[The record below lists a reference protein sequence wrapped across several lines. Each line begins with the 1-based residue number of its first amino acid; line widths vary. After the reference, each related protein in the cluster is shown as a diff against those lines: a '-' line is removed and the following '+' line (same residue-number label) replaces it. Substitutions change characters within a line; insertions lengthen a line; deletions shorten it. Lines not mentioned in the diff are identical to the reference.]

1 MHGPHDPE
9 GWSSDLIKGL
19 PACDHLPKN
28 NAPTEHVTLLAVV
41 TAYRPKIE
49 KKKKKKKTGL
59 LTDRADAA
67 PKNKDSIVTY

>member
-49 KKKKKKKTGL
+49 KKKKKKKQAYS
-59 LTDRADAA
+59 LTEQTQH
-67 PKNKDSIVTY
+67 PKTKTAL